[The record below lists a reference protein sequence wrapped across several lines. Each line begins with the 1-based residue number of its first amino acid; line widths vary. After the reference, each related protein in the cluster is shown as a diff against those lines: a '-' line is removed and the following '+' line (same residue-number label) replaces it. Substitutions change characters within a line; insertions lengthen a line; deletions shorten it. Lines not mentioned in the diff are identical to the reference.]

1 MNEYQTAVRLS
12 PDYADAHYGMA
23 LALKATGR
31 TAEAVAEYR
40 EALRSRPEWPAVQRE
55 LDALAAK

>member
-1 MNEYQTAVRLS
+1 
-12 PDYADAHYGMA
+12 MA

-40 EALRSRPEWPAVQRE
+40 EALRSRPDWPVVQRE